1 MGSKLLPEQFCKG
14 LKDVLGACGA
24 VGGAYLLDGTLG
36 LEEDATAQQF
46 REDAAYRPD
55 VNGVGIVAAPHE
67 DLRGSVVLRHHFLG
81 HVPRLVRLL
90 DPSEAEVADLQVRHR
105 QFPRRA
111 QVYHDKQPWPSLANG
126 SNQSA
131 LLIGQQE
138 NVSHTKPLPVS
149 VNAKHLRS
157 TKLLKTVFLEAKTL
171 TGTT

>member
-14 LKDVLGACGA
+14 LKDVLGPCGRDCA

-67 DLRGSVVLRHHFLG
+67 DLRCSVVLRHHFLG

-90 DPSEAEVADLQVRHR
+90 DPSEAEVADL
-105 QFPRRA
+105 
-111 QVYHDKQPWPSLANG
+111 
-126 SNQSA
+126 
-131 LLIGQQE
+131 
-138 NVSHTKPLPVS
+138 
-149 VNAKHLRS
+149 
-157 TKLLKTVFLEAKTL
+157 
-171 TGTT
+171 